1 MINETVENIVNNF
14 GIWLRILNHDVIA
27 DAIGCPVSRVNKYAR
42 MEKDE
47 LLKKISLEEI
57 VKLEKLVNE
66 KYELEYTDAPNVRV
80 ESVIKVID

>member
-27 DAIGCPVSRVNKYAR
+27 DGLDCNVSRINRYAR
-42 MEKDE
+42 MEKEE
-47 LLKKISLEEI
+47 LMKKISLEEI
-57 VKLEKLVNE
+57 VKLEKLVND

-80 ESVIKVID
+80 ESVFKVID